1 MRVLRLPGAIG
12 GAARRLSLRHRT
24 FVAVAGGALAVIPAF
39 AASDTAA
46 GWVNLAS
53 SIHTYD
59 TPLQGGYNPE
69 VEQIAVDGSL
79 PQAPVPVPLPS
90 DQLPNGPLGVPETV
104 FKAYRAAADKLTE
117 QQPGC
122 HIDWALIASIG
133 RIESNHA
140 RGGYVAANGDTLEP
154 ILGPV
159 LNGKG
164 PFAAIPD
171 TDQGKFD
178 GDKVWDRAVGP
189 MQFIPSTW
197 WGYASDGNDDGQ
209 SNPNNIFDASLA
221 TGKYLCS
228 GGLNLADA
236 GQLRAAIYR
245 YNHSDYYVNT
255 VIMWAEAYR
264 KGVTPTP
271 DSKVPV
277 GAPDAGAT
285 PGPGEV
291 PTPTVPTTTTPPP
304 ATGTIAPGTSSNT
317 SPPSSPTT
325 TSSPS
330 SPTTSPTTKPTTSSP
345 TTTPTSPTC
354 SSATTTPS
362 TSQSPTTT
370 LPQCPGTNPPAS
382 PNP

>member
-1 MRVLRLPGAIG
+1 M
-12 GAARRLSLRHRT
+12 
-24 FVAVAGGALAVIPAF
+24 AVAGGALAVLPAF
-39 AASDTAA
+39 AVSDTAA

-69 VEQIAVDGSL
+69 IEQIAVDGSL

-104 FKAYRAAADKLTE
+104 FRAYRAAADKLTE

-209 SNPNNIFDASLA
+209 SNPNNIFDAALA

-228 GGLNLADA
+228 GGLNLSDP

-264 KGVTPTP
+264 RGVTPTP

-291 PTPTVPTTTTPPP
+291 PTPTVPTTTPSPTATATIPPG
-304 ATGTIAPGTSSNT
+304 TGTNSS
-317 SPPSSPTT
+317 SKPSSPTT
-325 TSSPS
+325 SSS
-330 SPTTSPTTKPTTSSP
+330 GSPTTKPTTPTPP
-345 TTTPTSPTC
+345 TTTPTC
-354 SSATTTPS
+354 STSTTTP
-362 TSQSPTTT
+362 TTTTPTTT
-370 LPQCPGTNPPAS
+370 LPPCQGSISPTPPSGGSGTTTTK
-382 PNP
+382 